1 MRQAKV
7 ALLRASGGVALES
20 VWPIGGRRGMFRLG
34 DMCAVPYTVL
44 VLGGSVGA
52 LDGSTVRHRQ
62 TDRRAGK
69 AGRERAEGREAEAY
83 RRERADSRCYTATLV
98 SRNPALKAEISVT
111 SIPASQTFVNV
122 SSNDCS
128 LAPLKRCYRYNRDI
142 FLYHLSIR
150 DLTEKY
156 SA

>member
-142 FLYHLSIR
+142 FLYHLLIR